1 MAMGMGYDETM
12 TVPLSLLLDLIS
24 IEQIKREGARYRRPM
39 TDADEWNELIRL
51 R

>member
-1 MAMGMGYDETM
+1 MGLTYDETM
-12 TVPLSLLLDLIS
+12 TIPLSLLLDLIS

-39 TDADEWNELIRL
+39 SQAEEWDELFKL